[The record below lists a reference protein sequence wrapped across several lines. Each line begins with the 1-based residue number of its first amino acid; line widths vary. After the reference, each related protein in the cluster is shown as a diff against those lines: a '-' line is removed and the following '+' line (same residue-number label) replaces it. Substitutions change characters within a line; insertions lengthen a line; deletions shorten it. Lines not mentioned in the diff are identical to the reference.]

1 MSEPTSA
8 IILIGSNIEKERN
21 IPEAVRLLRRAPG
34 VTVDRVSRIFESPSV
49 GGPPDAPDFFN
60 AAVLVRTGLDIDELR
75 AVAHAVEDELG
86 RVRTADPNAP
96 RTADVDVVYYG
107 EMAEDREGK
116 PIPDPG
122 ALEAAH
128 VALPI
133 ADVAPEWIH
142 PVDGRT
148 TLEIAEQID
157 NDGVRPIMAIH
168 LSSPYSP
175 RSPDDFD
182 DVSDVYAPRLEAL
195 IRQQLIELGE
205 DPDREGL
212 DRTPL
217 RVAKALDYLTSGYST
232 SVEEV
237 VNDAIFDVDYDEMV
251 LVKDIEFYSLCEH
264 HLLPFIGK
272 AHVAYLPKGKVIGLS
287 KIPRVVD
294 LFARRLQVQERMTR
308 QISDFLETTL
318 HPHGVGVVIEGLHLC
333 SMMRGVK
340 KANARMV
347 TSALC
352 GTFSN
357 NEVTR
362 QEFLDHISRGSV
374 GIHF

>member
-1 MSEPTSA
+1 MTNANDHLRTKEHK
-8 IILIGSNIEKERN
+8 LEIE
-21 IPEAVRLLRRAPG
+21 
-34 VTVDRVSRIFESPSV
+34 
-49 GGPPDAPDFFN
+49 
-60 AAVLVRTGLDIDELR
+60 
-75 AVAHAVEDELG
+75 
-86 RVRTADPNAP
+86 
-96 RTADVDVVYYG
+96 
-107 EMAEDREGK
+107 
-116 PIPDPG
+116 
-122 ALEAAH
+122 EAAELFGGAG
-128 VALPI
+128 VAR
-133 ADVAPEWIH
+133 PEIE
-142 PVDGRT
+142 D
-148 TLEIAEQID
+148 
-157 NDGVRPIMAIH
+157 AIREL
-168 LSSPYSP
+168 LSA
-175 RSPDDFD
+175 
-182 DVSDVYAPRLEAL
+182 V
-195 IRQQLIELGE
+195 GE
-205 DPDREGL
+205 DPDRDGL
-212 DRTPL
+212 QRTPE
-217 RVAKALDYLTSGYST
+217 RVARMYDELLAGYR
-232 SVEEV
+232 VDPEQMI
-237 VNDAIFDVDYDEMV
+237 NDAIFDVDYDEMV

-308 QISDFLETTL
+308 QISDFLETAL

-362 QEFLDHISRGSV
+362 QEFLDHISRGSA